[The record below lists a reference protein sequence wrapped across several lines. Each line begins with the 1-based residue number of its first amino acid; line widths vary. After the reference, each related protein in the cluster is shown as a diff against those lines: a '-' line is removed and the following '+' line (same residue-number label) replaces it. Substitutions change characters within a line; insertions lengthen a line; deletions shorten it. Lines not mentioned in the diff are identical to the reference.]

1 MPGALFR
8 PFAGLSVACFQKE
21 IKVLSVA
28 DSIKFVQAR
37 VIFRKDE
44 IPFTQNF
51 EDPVEVLLGEVSA
64 DSNVYPL
71 EKVCVAVPRIDSFS
85 VTSLHF
91 AKKFLSYM
99 ISIT

>member
-28 DSIKFVQAR
+28 DSITLIQAR

-51 EDPVEVLLGEVSA
+51 EYPVEVLLGEVSA

-71 EKVCVAVPRIDSFS
+71 EKVCVAVPRIGHFKAMKK
-85 VTSLHF
+85 SLSRNQ
-91 AKKFLSYM
+91 LRLQL
-99 ISIT
+99 IV

>member
-71 EKVCVAVPRIDSFS
+71 EKICVAVPRIDSFS
-85 VTSLHF
+85 AMKKSLSRNQ
-91 AKKFLSYM
+91 LRLQL
-99 ISIT
+99 IV